1 MAQGTPSPPP
11 PPAFIINNIKEQRFS
26 KTVGS
31 EAANKT
37 DNNAW
42 YFYFYF
48 FKFKLTLEID
58 SYCSILHS
66 AKIL

>member
-11 PPAFIINNIKEQRFS
+11 SSAFIINNIKEQHFS

-42 YFYFYF
+42 YFYIFF
-48 FKFKLTLEID
+48 FKFKLTLEIVN
-58 SYCSILHS
+58 YCSILHS